1 MNEREILLE
10 FLGAFDRLREDNT
23 KCAMGAGDTYV
34 LDGPSF
40 RLVCGAA
47 NRAYR
52 AVHEGAVM
60 PRPASRASHDTAA
73 ERERCA
79 KIAEDA
85 VDRWRIAAHGPDGD
99 VACWSAADVANAC
112 ADVARLIREG

>member
-1 MNEREILLE
+1 MTERGILLE
-10 FLGAFDRLREDNT
+10 FLEAFDRLREDNA
-23 KCAMGAGDTYV
+23 KCNKGNGDTYV
-34 LDGPSF
+34 VDGPSF

-60 PRPASRASHDTAA
+60 PRPASRASHDTAI

-79 KIAEDA
+79 RIAEEEMH
-85 VDRWRIAAHGPDGD
+85 RWALEPEAEDPNG
-99 VACWSAADVANAC
+99 WNNADVEC
-112 ADVARLIREG
+112 AIARVARLIREGL